1 MRRDDTVRP
10 VASRG
15 IDRRIHQVV
24 KAVSRLSL
32 FPFFD
37 LEAEGSE
44 RLRQKR
50 GFVLL
55 PKHQRWEDIPLLS
68 LASPRP
74 LYYVAKK
81 ELFEH
86 GPAARFLRSLGG
98 IPLDRRRPLKSRSS
112 LREIIG
118 HLRRGEGVAVFPEGT
133 YHPNR
138 IGPAHSGLVR
148 YIRSQIRVPFIPVGI
163 CYGNG
168 TLRRR
173 VSVRFGN
180 VSYGES
186 FRSVEEFLEDIM
198 GAVADLSLPAGSRGA
213 VGVTVH
219 GPNETEGKRG
229 AGTRENL

>member
-1 MRRDDTVRP
+1 M
-10 VASRG
+10 
-15 IDRRIHQVV
+15 V

-37 LEAEGSE
+37 LQAEGSE

-50 GFVLL
+50 RFVLL

-86 GPAARFLRSLGG
+86 GPAAWFLRSLGG

-112 LREIIG
+112 LREIID
-118 HLRRGEGVAVFPEGT
+118 HLKGGEGVVVFPEGT

-138 IGPAHSGLVR
+138 IGPAHAGLVR
-148 YIRSQIRVPFIPVGI
+148 YVRSQIRVPFIPVGI
-163 CYGNG
+163 SYGEG
-168 TLRRR
+168 RLRRK

-180 VSYGES
+180 SFYGEG
-186 FRSVEEFLEDIM
+186 FQSVGEFLEYIM
-198 GAVADLSLPAGSRGA
+198 GAVADLSLPAGAGGDLGVNGHGA
-213 VGVTVH
+213 
-219 GPNETEGKRG
+219 E
-229 AGTRENL
+229 